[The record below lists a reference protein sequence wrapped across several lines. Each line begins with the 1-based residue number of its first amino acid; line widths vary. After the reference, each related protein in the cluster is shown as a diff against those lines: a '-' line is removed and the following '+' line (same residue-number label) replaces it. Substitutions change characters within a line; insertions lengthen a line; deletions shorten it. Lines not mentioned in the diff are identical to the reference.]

1 MTHVSLSDC
10 LIRILFYLFFRF
22 RRTTKEMAKTSN
34 AAATLLSGPTIVSAI
49 VSLWNFVFVP
59 HTNLFN
65 SGENQLP
72 SPRFE
77 VSTNAQKY
85 VKQHQ
90 TLNSLFGILFKR
102 GVIVQMSRRRTAV
115 TIISHNAAYPKS
127 LIYGVDL

>member
-49 VSLWNFVFVP
+49 VSLSGISF
-59 HTNLFN
+59 LFLTQI
-65 SGENQLP
+65 SSILGKISCHRHVL
-72 SPRFE
+72 RF
-77 VSTNAQKY
+77 STNAQKC

-102 GVIVQMSRRRTAV
+102 GVIVQMSRRRT
-115 TIISHNAAYPKS
+115 ISHNAAYPKS

>member
-1 MTHVSLSDC
+1 
-10 LIRILFYLFFRF
+10 
-22 RRTTKEMAKTSN
+22 MAKTSN

-77 VSTNAQKY
+77 VFHKCAKMREAAPNFE
-85 VKQHQ
+85 
-90 TLNSLFGILFKR
+90 LPIWNSL
-102 GVIVQMSRRRTAV
+102 
-115 TIISHNAAYPKS
+115 
-127 LIYGVDL
+127 